1 MCSSDINQS
10 TPNSCLGFR
19 KQLALLLS
27 FIGKRQ
33 ERYCISPGIEIDTE
47 WALTMQ
53 MLEEGTAGSVLE
65 DHHSC
70 ERLVACAVT
79 KQVQQVLMVHSG

>member
-1 MCSSDINQS
+1 
-10 TPNSCLGFR
+10 
-19 KQLALLLS
+19 
-27 FIGKRQ
+27 
-33 ERYCISPGIEIDTE
+33 
-47 WALTMQ
+47 MQ

-79 KQVQQVLMVHSG
+79 KQVQQVLMVHSVQDRYLKQEQLMFSKIRHTTLQQ